1 MPLDIY
7 KARTISVMERC
18 RTSQYLVSPG
28 RMFLEVKF
36 RKFAAPKMGLFIFLI
51 AGATESTEWT
61 VQLEVAQV
69 LVGTFWVRFLFLKYT
84 IFTIEMQLGP
94 LMSQFGGTI
103 WWFWM
108 SNAWLYSHRWV
119 FWSRSVALPWNVD
132 QLVWISLGKCWFSP
146 GTTFFIY

>member
-1 MPLDIY
+1 MLKVPWVVLLFGNAFDHCRGQQCSLNENTEKVCEGRENMPLDIY

-36 RKFAAPKMGLFIFLI
+36 REFAAPKMGLFIFLI

-69 LVGTFWVRFLFLKYT
+69 LVGTFWVSFLFLKYT

-103 WWFWM
+103 
-108 SNAWLYSHRWV
+108 
-119 FWSRSVALPWNVD
+119 
-132 QLVWISLGKCWFSP
+132 
-146 GTTFFIY
+146 